1 MSAFSKHGKVI
12 VFSSVIAALSGTV
25 LAAAQAPLQQNPYSP
40 AYGHAYRHG
49 VIPTMETWHVMQA
62 YESALAKLKTSTKT
76 LYYGGGTNDSGFAN
90 AAVTSGPEK
99 VYLVFFGSQWG
110 TQGSS
115 GGNVTFS
122 NDPVN
127 AAPYLQNLFL
137 GLGTGEGWSKVMTQY
152 CDGAAAV
159 KGATSC
165 PAGANFIPYPVGG
178 TVLAGVWYDNSA
190 PSPQQATQTQLAQEA
205 LNAAAHFG
213 NTTAASN
220 RYVQYVILSPTGTN
234 PDGFNAGAN
243 FCAWHDYTTS
253 SAGDVAYTNMPYVSD
268 AGTSCG
274 QNFVNAGTAGV
285 DDGFSIVEGHEYAE
299 TITDQFPSVGWLTK
313 RGSENGDVCAWI
325 SSGQGASANVSM
337 KTGVFA
343 MQSTYSDKNGA
354 CELTL

>member
-1 MSAFSKHGKVI
+1 MSAFSKYGKVI
-12 VFSSVIAALSGTV
+12 AFSSLIAALSG
-25 LAAAQAPLQQNPYSP
+25 AAVVAGESPLQVNPYSP

-62 YESALAKLKTSTKT
+62 QDSALKSAGVSTKT
-76 LYYGGGTNDSGFAN
+76 LYYGGGVTDGSFTH

-99 VYLVFFGSQWG
+99 VYLVFYGSQWG
-110 TQGSS
+110 TEGSS
-115 GGNVTFS
+115 GGLATFS
-122 NDPVN
+122 NDPAN

-137 GLGTGEGWSKVMTQY
+137 GLGTGEGWSTVMTQY
-152 CDGAAAV
+152 CDGSAAV
-159 KGATSC
+159 KGASSC
-165 PAGANFIPYPVGG
+165 PSNANFIPYPSGG

-190 PSPQQATQTQLAQEA
+190 PSPQQATAAQLTQEA

-243 FCAWHDYTTS
+243 FCAWHNYTTS
-253 SAGDVAYTNMPYVSD
+253 SSGDIAYTNMPYVYD
-268 AGTSCG
+268 AGSSCG
-274 QNFVNAGTAGV
+274 ENFVNAGTTGV

-299 TITDQFPSVGWLTK
+299 TITDQFPSSGWVTK
-313 RGSENGDVCAWI
+313 RGSETGDVCAWI
-325 SSGQGASANVSM
+325 SSGQGASGNVSM

>member
-1 MSAFSKHGKVI
+1 MSALLKHGKVI
-12 VFSSVIAALSGTV
+12 AFSSLVAALSGAA
-25 LAAAQAPLQQNPYSP
+25 LAAGQSSLQVNPYSP
-40 AYGHAYRHG
+40 SYGHQYRHG

-62 YESALAKLKTSTKT
+62 YESASNRLKVTRKT
-76 LYYGGGTNDSGFAN
+76 LFYGGGTNDSGIAN
-90 AAVTSGPEK
+90 AGVTSGPEK
-99 VYLVFFGSQWG
+99 VYLVFYGSQWG
-110 TQGSS
+110 TQHSS
-115 GGNVTFS
+115 GGRVTFS

-137 GLGTGEGWSKVMTQY
+137 GLGTGEGWSTVMTQY
-152 CDGAAAV
+152 CDGAAAMA
-159 KGATSC
+159 GSASC
-165 PAGANFIPYPVGG
+165 PKNANFVPYPAGG

-190 PSPQQATQTQLAQEA
+190 ASPQQATVAQLAQEA

-220 RYVQYVILSPTGTN
+220 RYAQYVILSATGTN

-253 SAGDVAYTNMPYVSD
+253 TAGNVAYTNMPYVYD
-268 AGTSCG
+268 AGASCG
-274 QNFVNAGTAGV
+274 QNFVNAGVGGV

-299 TITDQFPSVGWLTK
+299 TITDQFPSFGWVTK
-313 RGSENGDVCAWI
+313 RGSETGDVCAWI
-325 SSGQGASANVSM
+325 SSGQGAAGNVAM

-343 MQSTYSDKNGA
+343 MQSTYSNNNGA